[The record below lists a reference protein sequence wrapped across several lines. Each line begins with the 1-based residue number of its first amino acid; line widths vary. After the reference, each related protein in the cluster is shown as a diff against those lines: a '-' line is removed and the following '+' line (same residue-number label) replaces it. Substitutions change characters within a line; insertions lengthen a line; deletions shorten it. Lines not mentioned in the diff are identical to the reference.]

1 MQSGLS
7 VDPNNAGQIKEK
19 SDTEACMRRAE
30 SAKELLSQVGALAA
44 VVMVGYAQKSFLPF
58 RIQLQPRFGG
68 KPLKNSKL

>member
-1 MQSGLS
+1 
-7 VDPNNAGQIKEK
+7 
-19 SDTEACMRRAE
+19 MRRAE

-58 RIQLQPRFGG
+58 GIQLQPRFGD